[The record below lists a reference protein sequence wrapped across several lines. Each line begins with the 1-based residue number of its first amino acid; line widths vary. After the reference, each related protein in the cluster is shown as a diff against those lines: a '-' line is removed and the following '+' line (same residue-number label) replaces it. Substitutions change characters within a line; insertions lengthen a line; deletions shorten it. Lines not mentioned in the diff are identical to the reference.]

1 MPFQLKFLGESVYQ
15 EQINELLFLWENNGS
30 FVFKTSGTTGVP
42 KSFSFTRKQIET
54 AIDSTVAYLKLRPSQ
69 EHILLCLDPNYIA
82 GAMMLL
88 RAKYLDCPITVC
100 KASSNIWQS
109 IPPNHSFTFASFVP
123 PQLADPSF
131 DDQKFASIQ
140 HVLIGGMS
148 LDTDLKTKVVGKGNE
163 VFLSYGMTETLSHIA
178 LKNLNKTE
186 HYKLIGENKIDLT
199 PQSTLVISTP
209 FLSERVYTND
219 VAEVFED
226 GSFNVLGRSDFVINS
241 GAYKVNPESIEVAIR
256 EHAINFI
263 NEAGNIIIMGLPDKL
278 LGEKVWLLC
287 EREVPDEV
295 FLKLLEILTE
305 HLHKYQL
312 PKGFSCYGPFEQTL
326 TGKISRKQIINNFKI
341 RTFSLNE

>member
-1 MPFQLKFLGESVYQ
+1 LPFQLNFLGESVYQ
-15 EQINELLFLWENNGS
+15 ERINELLFLWENNGS

-54 AIDSTVAYLKLRPSQ
+54 AIDSTVAYLKLRPAQ

-88 RAKYLDCPITVC
+88 RAKHLDCTITVC

-123 PQLADPSF
+123 PQLADASF
-131 DDQKFASIQ
+131 DIKKFSSIH

-148 LDTDLKTKVVGKGNE
+148 LDTNLKNKVIGKGNQ
-163 VFLSYGMTETLSHIA
+163 VYLSYGMTETLSHIA
-178 LKNLNKTE
+178 LKDLNKSE
-186 HYKLIGENKIDLT
+186 HYKLIGENRIT
-199 PQSTLVISTP
+199 ISVQNTLIISTP
-209 FLSERVYTND
+209 YLPEDIYTND

-241 GAYKVNPESIEVAIR
+241 GAYKVNPESIEAAIR
-256 EHAINFI
+256 EHAFNFI
-263 NEAGNIIIMGLPDKL
+263 EEAGSVVIAGIPDKT
-278 LGEKVWLLC
+278 LGQKVWLLS
-287 EREVPDEV
+287 ERKVSNEL
-295 FLKLLEILTE
+295 FLELLENLAK

-326 TGKISRKQIINNFKI
+326 SGKISRKQIINNFKI
-341 RTFSLNE
+341 KTFGLIE